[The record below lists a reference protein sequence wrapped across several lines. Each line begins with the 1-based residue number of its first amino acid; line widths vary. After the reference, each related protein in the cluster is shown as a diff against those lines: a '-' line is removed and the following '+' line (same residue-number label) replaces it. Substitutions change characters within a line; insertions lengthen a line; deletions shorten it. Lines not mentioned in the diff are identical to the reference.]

1 MALVPEHNLPALVHA
16 HHMAP
21 REAPGHSIDSSTE
34 EKEGQVLGQGG
45 GSVGG
50 EGSARMGLQP
60 GSAPHYWTWKARG
73 AFLNPFPYLLNGL
86 PGLW

>member
-50 EGSARMGLQP
+50 RGQREWVCSLALPLTIGP
-60 GSAPHYWTWKARG
+60 GKPEV
-73 AFLNPFPYLLNGL
+73 PF
-86 PGLW
+86 